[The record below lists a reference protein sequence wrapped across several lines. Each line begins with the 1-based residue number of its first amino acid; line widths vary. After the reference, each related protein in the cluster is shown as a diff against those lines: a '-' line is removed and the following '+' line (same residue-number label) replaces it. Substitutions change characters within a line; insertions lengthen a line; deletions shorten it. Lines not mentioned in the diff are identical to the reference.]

1 MITRRLTLS
10 LLIALGISGLCTYV
24 LGQRIGSGAR
34 TSLATRM
41 YVAPARPLASGELLK
56 ADDLKLI
63 AWPVSQPIAG
73 GFESGAEV
81 VGRIVLYPVNPG
93 QPLTDKLVSAP
104 GAGTG
109 LAARIPTGMR
119 AIALKSDDVVGVA
132 GFLAPGSH
140 LDVLV
145 TYRTEKQPEPTT
157 LTVLQDAEVLA
168 AGHQVQPD
176 PEGKPSTVTVVTL
189 LLTPGDA
196 ERVVL
201 ASTQGT
207 IHFVLRSG
215 SDQARTHQDAIS
227 LSQLSPLV
235 PQSSADV
242 RTTRPIRLRAS
253 TKQLEPARLQV
264 ETIRGDKATTV
275 TFSESGA
282 R

>member
-1 MITRRLTLS
+1 VITRRLTLS

-34 TSLATRM
+34 TSAATRM

-56 ADDLKLI
+56 ADDVKLI
-63 AWPVSQPIAG
+63 AWPSSQPVAG
-73 GFESGAEV
+73 GFEAGGDV

-93 QPLTDKLVSAP
+93 QPLTDRLVSAP

-109 LAARIPTGMR
+109 LAARIPEGMR

-132 GFLAPGSH
+132 GFLSPGSH

-145 TYRTEKQPEPTT
+145 TFRTEKQPEPTT

-168 AGHQVQPD
+168 AGHQAQPD

-215 SDQARTHQDAIS
+215 SDQVRTHEGPIS
-227 LSQLSPLV
+227 LSQLSPLPLKNV
-235 PQSSADV
+235 ADLNTS
-242 RTTRPIRLRAS
+242 RPKGFRAITR
-253 TKQLEPARLQV
+253 QLEPARFQV

-275 TFSESGA
+275 SFSEEGA

>member
-1 MITRRLTLS
+1 VITRRLTIS
-10 LLIALGISGLCTYV
+10 LMLALGISGLCTYV
-24 LGQRIGSGAR
+24 LGQRLRTGGRGSV
-34 TSLATRM
+34 ATRM

-56 ADDLKLI
+56 ADDVKLI
-63 AWPVSQPIAG
+63 PWPSSQPVAG
-73 GFESGAEV
+73 GFDSGAAV
-81 VGRIVLYPVNPG
+81 VGRVVLYPVDPG

-109 LAARIPTGMR
+109 LAARIPAGMR

-132 GFLAPGSH
+132 GFLSPGSH

-145 TYRTEKQPEPTT
+145 TYRSDKQPEPTT

-189 LLTPGDA
+189 LLTPTDA

-215 SDQARTHQDAIS
+215 SDQGKVQENAIS
-227 LSQLSPLV
+227 LSQLAPLMRPGIPFPPKARPLGTRAV
-235 PQSSADV
+235 TQRPPPV
-242 RTTRPIRLRAS
+242 RF
-253 TKQLEPARLQV
+253 EV
-264 ETIRGDKATTV
+264 ETIRGDKATTAL
-275 TFSESGA
+275 FMEAGA